1 MLRWSDRTLL
11 FSFRSDGVPTSDRAK
26 TMKTGSIGLWV
37 HSVNGDRTRPVTT
50 PEDLDLS
57 GVDRTLGGS
66 VWSLPPVRLVSR
78 NRLDLILLSLFVT
91 GGAPYIP
98 FLLYTA

>member
-26 TMKTGSIGLWV
+26 TMKTGSTGLWV
-37 HSVNGDRTRPVTT
+37 RPVNGERTCPVVT
-50 PEDLDLS
+50 PWDLDLF

-66 VWSLPPVRLVSR
+66 VRSLPPERLVSR
-78 NRLDLILLSLFVT
+78 NRAGFQLFS
-91 GGAPYIP
+91 PFP
-98 FLLYTA
+98 FLSRVGHLL